1 MKKRDLALKKSLVT
15 KNNADHMTFTSL
27 RNKVVSE
34 LRKAKSNYFF
44 KLVEEANGS
53 SSKLWQQIHR
63 LTDSSKQKHPKI
75 TSLKVDNNRIE
86 SIVSQWQM
94 FLTIFFIE
102 SVHELASHFNSADP

>member
-1 MKKRDLALKKSLVT
+1 MKKRDLALKKSLVK
-15 KNNADHMTFTSL
+15 KNNTDHLTFTSL

-86 SIVSQWQM
+86 SSESMANV
-94 FLTIFFIE
+94 FNHFFIE
-102 SVHELASHFNSADP
+102 SVHKLASHFNSADP